1 MQFYALYREVQGHP
15 QGGWWVIIN
24 RRNQEVTTDGPFPA
38 TKPQNEWGELPPE
51 VQAAVDRRNG
61 VDRREVELPP
71 FVHEFGSCRIFK
83 VGGEAGSGEP
93 PTFRAVGIDVRG
105 KRVRV
110 SEYTTLEALCA
121 YIGDYDRARPVKGLR
136 ILRPMGSGPRKRWRS
151 LEEFQARQRARKAGL

>member
-1 MQFYALYREVQGHP
+1 MQFYALYREIPGHP
-15 QGGWWVIIN
+15 QGGWWVVVN
-24 RRNQEVTTDGPFPA
+24 RRNQEVTNDGPFAGP
-38 TKPQNEWGELPPE
+38 KPSEYDSVPPE

-61 VDRREVELPP
+61 VDKREVELPP
-71 FVHEFGSCRIFK
+71 FTHELGVCRIWR

-93 PTFRAVGIDVRG
+93 PTFRAAGIDVRG

-151 LEEFQARQRARKAGL
+151 LEEFQLRQRARKAGL